1 MSAKGRLA
9 ERFRLAYRPG
19 WAHRP
24 GLPWTGIAD
33 LWWYAFEVGASVLQV
48 LQALFTTVG

>member
-1 MSAKGRLA
+1 MRMSAKGRLA
-9 ERFRLAYRPG
+9 ERFRLAYRPD
-19 WAHRP
+19 
-24 GLPWTGIAD
+24 LPWTGIAD